1 MMKTKHIFYAGLF
14 AACAAGTLASCYDDE
29 GNYDYKELD
38 EVTISTEG
46 TDIQEAYVL
55 DRYDTL
61 SIAPDVYYN
70 GKKVSSDSDA
80 PLDYLWTMYSVAS
93 GVGIDYTIDTLA
105 TTRALDAEISRV
117 AGSYYVQ
124 LTVTNRED
132 GIESYFRT
140 TLSVEE
146 SITAGWMMLYER
158 ADQPGKS
165 DVGLVVNPLV
175 KKNIIKN
182 KEFWNLYSASNGAPL
197 EGTPVRLLHETIPL
211 GSGGTPRIATTK
223 EFVSVNNGDFVKI
236 QDWADFFYS
245 APAKGNISYFG
256 CNKTTG
262 MSETLIVDNTLYT
275 LIGNTS
281 TGVGY
286 FGVPKQ
292 DGGLNVGELAP
303 WCSNMPR
310 NLEAVVYDQTNG
322 RFLFIPTSG
331 TTFKQFGNQ
340 SEAAKFDVNNTDGM
354 KLLYG
359 DWGASFRDYLLFSK
373 GNSRYLGVANFYT
386 ANATLANIGVGFYDV
401 SDSPEIQNATAFAAS
416 YVGQYVYYS
425 AGNKVYDLAY
435 SSGSAATA
443 IWTAPSADETVTAI
457 ATQKYYFSTLLLYG
471 MVPNSGKVLHI
482 ATWNDKTQ
490 EGKLYEYAINSASG
504 TIDASGESYEYTVP
518 GKVKDMGWKIIM
530 EM

>member
-14 AACAAGTLASCYDDE
+14 AACAAGTLTSCYDDE

-61 SIAPDVYYN
+61 SIAPDVFYN

-93 GVGIDYTIDTLA
+93 GVGIDYTVDTLA

-197 EGTPVRLLHETIPL
+197 EGTPVRLLHETIPM

-223 EFVSVNNGDFVKI
+223 ELVSVRTSDFVKV
-236 QDWADFFYS
+236 QDWSEFFYD
-245 APAKGNISYFG
+245 APAKGEISYFG
-256 CNKTTG
+256 FNKTTA
-262 MSETLIVDNTLYT
+262 MSESLIMDNTLYT
-275 LIGNTS
+275 LIGNAA

-292 DGGLNVGELAP
+292 KGNTNVGELAP
-303 WCSNMPR
+303 WCSNMAAR
-310 NLEAVVYDQTNG
+310 LEAVVYDQTNG
-322 RFLFIPTSG
+322 CFLYVPSNG
-331 TTFKQFGNQ
+331 TTLMKFGNQ
-340 SEAAKFDVNNTDGM
+340 AETAKFDINNTDGL
-354 KLLYG
+354 KLLYS
-359 DWGASFRDYLLFSK
+359 DWGAGYADMFLFGK
-373 GNSRYLGVANFYT
+373 GNERYLATASFYSAT
-386 ANATLANIGVGFYDV
+386 NASNNIGTGFVDV
-401 SDSPEIQNATAFAAS
+401 SNSPEIQNATSFAVN
-416 YVGQYVYYS
+416 YIGQYAYYG

-435 SSGSAATA
+435 NSGNPASAV
-443 IWTAPSADETVTAI
+443 WTAPSSDEVVTCI
-457 ATQKYYFSTLLLYG
+457 ATQKYHFVSLFLR
-471 MVPNSGKVLHI
+471 MMPNVNTVLHI
-482 ATWNDKTQ
+482 ATWNEKTQ
-490 EGKLYEYAINSASG
+490 EGKLYEYTINPASG
-504 TIDASGESYEYTVP
+504 AILSGSDSYEYTVP
-518 GKVKDMGWKIIM
+518 GKVKSMGWKYIM